1 MYGWIWKRQIKF
13 LLFLKEKFGRAEQ
26 SISRR
31 LA

>member
-1 MYGWIWKRQIKF
+1 MYGWIWKRKIKF
-13 LLFLKEKFGRAEQ
+13 LLLLKEKCGRAEQ